1 MNKIIAIVML
11 VVGLVAGYFLY
22 LFIQGDSSKN
32 STESSASDE
41 PLYWVAPMD
50 PNYRRD
56 KPGKSPMGMDLIPVY
71 EEAGNGDEGPGTIK
85 ISPAVE
91 HNLGVR
97 TVRLSKQRL
106 NTEIRT
112 VGYVQYN
119 QDQLIHIHP
128 RVEGWIEKL
137 YIKAEGDPVKQ
148 GQPLYEIYSPTLVN
162 AQEELM
168 LALDRNN
175 QRLIAAAENRLRALQ
190 LPAGSIKQLKRSRK
204 VQQNITVFSTLTGVV
219 DNLNIREGFYVKPG
233 TTVMS
238 IGNLDEVWVEA
249 EVLERQ
255 AALVT
260 TNASVQ
266 MTLDYL
272 PGEVWRGNVD
282 YVYPTLDEKT
292 RSVKVRMRFGNPQ
305 HKLKPN
311 MFAQITIQSRLSEP
325 VVLIPREALIRTGNS
340 NRAVLALGE
349 GKFKSV
355 EVTIGRYDDT
365 HFEVIKGLSE
375 GEKVVASAQFLL
387 DSESSKTSDFMRME
401 DKTWEQAHVAEVM
414 GVINHVNEAE
424 RTLNVSR
431 QAIEKWGRGPD
442 TLDFSVAEAIDMKA
456 LKAGMSIHF
465 RFRITPQRD
474 FIIDQIHPMD
484 TNREMNHD

>member
-1 MNKIIAIVML
+1 
-11 VVGLVAGYFLY
+11 
-22 LFIQGDSSKN
+22 
-32 STESSASDE
+32 
-41 PLYWVAPMD
+41 
-50 PNYRRD
+50 
-56 KPGKSPMGMDLIPVY
+56 
-71 EEAGNGDEGPGTIK
+71 
-85 ISPAVE
+85 
-91 HNLGVR
+91 
-97 TVRLSKQRL
+97 
-106 NTEIRT
+106 
-112 VGYVQYN
+112 
-119 QDQLIHIHP
+119 
-128 RVEGWIEKL
+128 
-137 YIKAEGDPVKQ
+137 
-148 GQPLYEIYSPTLVN
+148 
-162 AQEELM
+162 
-168 LALDRNN
+168 
-175 QRLIAAAENRLRALQ
+175 
-190 LPAGSIKQLKRSRK
+190 
-204 VQQNITVFSTLTGVV
+204 
-219 DNLNIREGFYVKPG
+219 
-233 TTVMS
+233 
-238 IGNLDEVWVEA
+238 
-249 EVLERQ
+249 
-255 AALVT
+255 
-260 TNASVQ
+260 

-401 DKTWEQAHVAEVM
+401 DKAWEQAHVAEVM

-431 QAIEKWGRGPD
+431 EAIEKWGRGPD

-474 FIIDQIHPMD
+474 FIIDQIHAMD
-484 TNREMNHD
+484 RNREMNHD